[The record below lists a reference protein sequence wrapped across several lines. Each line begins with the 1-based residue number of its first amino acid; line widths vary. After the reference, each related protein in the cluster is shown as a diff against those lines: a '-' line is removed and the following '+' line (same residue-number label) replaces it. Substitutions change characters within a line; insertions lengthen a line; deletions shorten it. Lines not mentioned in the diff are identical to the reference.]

1 MNNKYHDLSQVNINS
16 FMEARPELPQTVFGC
31 LQTMIR
37 EAIKT
42 RSNLLLCGDSFR
54 GVGKTCLLLDFKRG
68 DNLLTLTRRQS
79 ELKEPYTP
87 LQLVLTEY
95 NNKNSYKPI
104 ILVDDIDERHA
115 LRLINQ
121 GNIVIGFVKR
131 ECYDYVI

>member
-1 MNNKYHDLSQVNINS
+1 M
-16 FMEARPELPQTVFGC
+16 
-31 LQTMIR
+31 
-37 EAIKT
+37 
-42 RSNLLLCGDSFR
+42 
-54 GVGKTCLLLDFKRG
+54 LLDFKRG

-104 ILVDDIDERHA
+104 ILVDDIDERYA

-121 GNIVIGFVKR
+121 GNVVIGFVRRK
-131 ECYDYVI
+131 CYDYVI

>member
-1 MNNKYHDLSQVNINS
+1 MNNKYHNLSQVNINS
-16 FMEARPELPQTVFGC
+16 FMEARPGLPQTVFGC

-42 RSNLLLCGDSFR
+42 RSSLLLYGDSFR
-54 GVGKTCLLLDFKRG
+54 GVGKTRLLLDFKRG

-104 ILVDDIDERHA
+104 ILVDDIDERYA

-121 GNIVIGFVKR
+121 GNIVIGFVR
-131 ECYDYVI
+131 R

>member
-54 GVGKTCLLLDFKRG
+54 GVGKTCLLLGFKRG